1 MLTLFWQN
9 GKKAQTGIVYVDEI
23 DKLGSKATNVSI
35 TRDVSGEGTAF
46 GLSQI
51 QRLFGPITLTV
62 YSHTLRRLTLSF
74 FNTQGVQQALLKMDE
89 GSIVNVP

>member
-62 YSHTLRRLTLSF
+62 CSYTLRKTDTLFYLSSSPRTTTRTTF
-74 FNTQGVQQALLKMDE
+74 WRFGAT
-89 GSIVNVP
+89 